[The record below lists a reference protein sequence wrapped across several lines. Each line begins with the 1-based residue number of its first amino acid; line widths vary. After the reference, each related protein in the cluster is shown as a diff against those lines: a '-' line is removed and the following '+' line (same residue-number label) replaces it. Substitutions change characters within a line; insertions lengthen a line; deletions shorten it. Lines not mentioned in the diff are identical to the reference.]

1 MTDKKIN
8 FQRTYLPIIPLFS
21 NPPFINELSQSALLV
36 HPVCERLESD
46 KTGWDQFS
54 SLGTGFG
61 TGKQKSLDLLFDSLV
76 KFAEKYVCQKEK
88 IN

>member
-1 MTDKKIN
+1 MKEGKMKPKPKFQIRRHVKGRSEERTCSSKTISYLTDKKIN

-46 KTGWDQFS
+46 KTG
-54 SLGTGFG
+54 
-61 TGKQKSLDLLFDSLV
+61 
-76 KFAEKYVCQKEK
+76 
-88 IN
+88 